1 MKVNPK
7 FYRPAEVE
15 LLLGDP
21 AKAEQKLGWKREI
34 PFDELVTRMAQNDLR
49 LVKDELGI

>member
-1 MKVNPK
+1 KVNPK

-21 AKAEQKLGWKREI
+21 TKAETKLGWQREI
-34 PFDELVTRMAQNDLR
+34 SFAELVTRMAQNDL
-49 LVKDELGI
+49 ELLKHEYRI